1 MSKNL
6 SKMFEPIT
14 IGQISI
20 RNRVLMPA
28 MATCFAAKEGFAT
41 DQLISYYA
49 RRAEGGVGLIIVEAT
64 YIDDPVGKCIPNEL
78 CIDDDKYLPGLKK
91 LVNAV
96 HSHGAKI
103 ATQLHHAGPNTHLEG
118 GAQPVAPSPIP
129 LLHMPHHI
137 PRELSKEEI
146 KEIVKKFVWGAKR
159 AKEAGFD
166 AVELLCAHG
175 YLLNRFLSPHGNRRK
190 DEYGGSV
197 EGRTRIVREIVEDIR
212 REVGNDLA
220 ILCKVPGDDY
230 VEGGIKI
237 DESIDICK
245 ILEDVG
251 VNALTVTGGSSEA
264 RLHHIGPMGY
274 SQGWQVHLPQK
285 IKQNV
290 KIPVAAMGKIKRPE
304 YIETILNEGKADLV
318 AIGRAL
324 IAEPDL
330 VKKAQRNEIE
340 NIIPC
345 ISCNHCLDRIVDEG
359 KALRCSVN
367 PMTGREYDTHIVPA
381 NRSRRV
387 LVVGG
392 GPAGMEAATM
402 AATRGHSVVLYDAK
416 DKLGGQLLLA
426 AMPPDK
432 DEITPFIDYLSGQLK
447 QKGVEVRLNTKVTR
461 QEIEN
466 INPEVVI
473 SATGALPLIPPI
485 PGVDSE
491 NVVSAWDALLH
502 PEKVDQNVV
511 IIGGGMVG
519 CEVACFLSEK
529 GKTVILIEML
539 EDVGLDIGPSVR
551 KFEINRLRQTGAT
564 IMTKT
569 PAKGITKEGVVV
581 EESGRSKI
589 IPAGTAVLAVGA
601 KSNRELLEALENAKV
616 EVHVV
621 GDNVVPRRIV
631 QATSQ
636 GFHIGRSL

>member
-1 MSKNL
+1 MAKNL

-28 MATCFAAKEGFAT
+28 MATCFASKEGFAT
-41 DQLISYYA
+41 DQMISYYA

-64 YIDDPVGKCIPNEL
+64 YIDDPVGRCLLNEL
-78 CIDDDKYLPGLKK
+78 CIDDDKYLSGLKK

-96 HSHGAKI
+96 HSYGAKI
-103 ATQLHHAGPNTHLEG
+103 APQLHHAGPNTHLEG

-146 KEIVKKFVWGAKR
+146 KGIVKKFVGGARR

-190 DEYGGSV
+190 DEYGGGV
-197 EGRTRIVREIVEDIR
+197 EGRTRIIKEIVEGIR

-230 VEGGIKI
+230 VEGGVKI

-245 ILEDVG
+245 ILEKIG

-274 SQGWQVHLPQK
+274 SQGWQVHLAQK
-285 IKQNV
+285 VKEKV
-290 KIPVAAMGKIKRPE
+290 KIPIAAMGKIKQPE

-318 AIGRAL
+318 AMGRAL

-330 VKKAQRNEIE
+330 VNKAQRNEID

-367 PMTGREYDTHIVPA
+367 PMTGREYDTHLIPS

-402 AATRGHSVVLYDAK
+402 AAIRGHRVVLCETK
-416 DKLGGQLLLA
+416 EKLGGQLSL

-432 DEITPFIDYLSGQLK
+432 EEITPFINYLSGQLK

-461 QEIEN
+461 QEIET
-466 INPEVVI
+466 IKPEVVI
-473 SATGALPLIPPI
+473 SAAGALPLIPPL
-485 PGVDSE
+485 PGVDLE

-502 PEKVDQNVV
+502 PEKVDRSVV

-529 GKTVILIEML
+529 GKTVTLIEML
-539 EDVGLDIGPSVR
+539 EDIGLDIGPSVR
-551 KFEINRLRQTGAT
+551 KFEINRLRQTATT

-569 PAKGITKEGVVV
+569 PATGITKEGVAV

-589 IPAGTAVLAVGA
+589 IPAGTVVLAVGA
-601 KSNRELLEALENAKV
+601 KSNRELLEALENARV

-631 QATSQ
+631 QATLQ
-636 GFHIGRSL
+636 GFHVGRSL